1 MTTIDTHVSA
11 AAPAASATP
20 GLLGTIADWI
30 TTTDHKRIGRMYVGA
45 SLLALLGVA
54 AVGLLLG
61 LDRADTGEA
70 LVDAGA
76 VEQLFS
82 LYRVGLTFLVVV
94 PLLLGLAIA
103 VVPLQVGARSL
114 AFPRLAAAGFWAWLG
129 GSGLVIGAIAD
140 NGGPGGGNSRMV
152 AMFLAAHIVLL
163 LGLLAGAASVATT
176 VLTNRAPGMNM
187 RRVPLFSWS
196 ALVQALGL
204 LIVLPVL
211 LGTLVYV
218 YVDYRYGRLG
228 FGGNKAIL
236 GWIGFAFTQPATFV
250 YALPAFGL
258 AAETIAVS
266 SRGRLP
272 ARGIAFA
279 GIGLLAV
286 GAISA
291 VTQTVSGLRV
301 DIVDRSFGTALKD
314 ILPWALFNLLPVL
327 GAFVV
332 IAVGAF
338 ALRGG
343 RPSLS
348 PPLVFGL
355 TGALLVFAGTLANA
369 LYLVG
374 DARLGG
380 SVFEEG
386 AWLSVG
392 YGAVLAGLGALV
404 WWGPKLWGR
413 TLPSV
418 PLFGLAALGFV
429 GGALASLPLYVAGFA
444 DQPGGAVVFDYD
456 GPQSLWNVLSTVGH
470 GLMLVTVLGVVA
482 LALRGFTG
490 GPHAGD
496 DPWGGHTLE
505 WATSSPAPTN
515 NFAEVHTVASPEP
528 LLDLQMS
535 TSASGSNA

>member
-11 AAPAASATP
+11 AAPSATR

-30 TTTDHKRIGRMYVGA
+30 TTTDHKRIGRLYVGA
-45 SLLALLGVA
+45 SLLALLGVS

-61 LDRADTGEA
+61 LDRADTTEA

-82 LYRVGLTFLVVV
+82 VYRVGLTFLVVV

-103 VVPLQVGARSL
+103 VVPLQIGARAL
-114 AFPRLAAAGFWAWLG
+114 AFPRLAAAGFWAWLA
-129 GSGLVIGAIAD
+129 GSGLVITAIAD

-152 AMFLAAHIVLL
+152 SMFLAAHIVLL
-163 LGLLAGAASVATT
+163 LGLIAGAVSVATT

-204 LIVLPVL
+204 LVVLPVL
-211 LGTLVYV
+211 VGTLVYV

-228 FGGNKAIL
+228 FGGNKAII

-272 ARGIAFA
+272 ARGIAFT

-301 DIVDRSFGTALKD
+301 DIVDRSFGTALED

-332 IAVGAF
+332 IALGAF

-343 RPSLS
+343 RPRVTA
-348 PPLVFGL
+348 PLVFGL

-374 DARLGG
+374 DARLAGT
-380 SVFEEG
+380 VFEEG

-413 TLPSV
+413 TLPSL
-418 PLFGLAALGFV
+418 PLFGLAALGFL

-444 DQPGGAVVFDYD
+444 DQPGGSVVFDYD
-456 GPQSLWNVLSTVGH
+456 GPQSLWNVLSTAGH
-470 GLMLVTVLGVVA
+470 GLMLVTVLGVVG
-482 LALRGFTG
+482 LALRGFTSG
-490 GPHAGD
+490 THAGD

-505 WATSSPAPTN
+505 WATSSPAPPA

-528 LLDLQMS
+528 MLDLQ
-535 TSASGSNA
+535 TSATASGSNA